1 MASEIKVDTISEKT
15 SAGGVTIDGL
25 LIKDG
30 GISGDVSLIG
40 TTPTFTIGDA
50 GAEDAALIFDGNAQ
64 DFYIALDDSADDLI
78 IGLGNTVGTTP
89 MLSFDENKI
98 ATFADD
104 IIIGDGKTIGSASDV
119 DAITIASNGQL
130 TLTQTLIG
138 TALDISGDIDVDGT
152 SNLDVVDIDG
162 AVDMASTLAVAGVTT
177 ITNTL
182 HVNKTAAGDAVS
194 FKTTEASSSAGPLLL
209 LNRDSSSPADG
220 DLLGQIRFLGKNEDG
235 SVPNYVTI
243 QASIVD
249 ATAASLDS
257 GFFINTW
264 SAGVEQSIFEF
275 TGTETVINE
284 DSKDL
289 DFRVESDGYTHALF
303 VDAGND
309 RVGIGTNAVD
319 TGGKCLTVKAMGS
332 AGPQLILHQYNAADG
347 WEFNAED
354 ATGHFTIADS
364 TAEEMLR
371 IVHTGQLATGG
382 ETAADVGAGGLCLD
396 QNAIDTNI
404 MTFKS
409 SDVAH
414 GITGNAETDTYA
426 EIGKAS
432 GGEGG
437 LLIQGYA
444 EGDNDA
450 FVLATCTVSAPPSAN
465 STSAGACIR
474 IDGAQKSGTGRGG
487 IAAGDNILVVGNNDT
502 TEFIIK
508 GDGELYSNQSATVQT
523 FDSYEDAQLV
533 RALDLSRDK
542 NLAGVINSKFDDYIK
557 YNHET
562 LANAKLVG
570 REEDGTPNHFVNV
583 TGMQRLH
590 NGAIWQQYEK
600 HERLLE
606 AVYDLAKEAVGE
618 DKANAILDK
627 HEVKRL
633 Q

>member
-1 MASEIKVDTISEKT
+1 MASEIKVDTVSEKT
-15 SAGGVTIDGL
+15 SGSGVTIDGL

-138 TALDISGDIDVDGT
+138 TALDISGNIDIDGT
-152 SNLDVVDIDG
+152 TNLDTVDIDG
-162 AVDMASTLAVAGVTT
+162 AVQLDSTLTIGVDDTGYDVKFFGATASSYLEWDESADDLNLIASGIGVTT
-177 ITNTL
+177 AKDLGVGVHIRTADSGASVHSNADELVIENNGACGLSILSSTSTNGAIIFGDSGGNARGRLTYE
-182 HVNKTAAGDAVS
+182 HGNDDFAIDTAGAEVFRLTSD
-194 FKTTEASSSAGPLLL
+194 
-209 LNRDSSSPADG
+209 
-220 DLLGQIRFLGKNEDG
+220 GQI
-235 SVPNYVTI
+235 
-243 QASIVD
+243 
-249 ATAASLDS
+249 
-257 GFFINTW
+257 
-264 SAGVEQSIFEF
+264 
-275 TGTETVINE
+275 GT
-284 DSKDL
+284 
-289 DFRVESDGYTHALF
+289 R
-303 VDAGND
+303 
-309 RVGIGTNAVD
+309 
-319 TGGKCLTVKAMGS
+319 
-332 AGPQLILHQYNAADG
+332 
-347 WEFNAED
+347 
-354 ATGHFTIADS
+354 
-364 TAEEMLR
+364 
-371 IVHTGQLATGG
+371 G
-382 ETAADVGAGGLCLD
+382 ETAPDVNNGGMTLNQGGD
-396 QNAIDTNI
+396 DGNI
-404 MTFKS
+404 MSFKS

-474 IDGAQKSGTGRGG
+474 IDGAQKSGTGRGS

-542 NLAGVINSKFDDYIK
+542 DLAGVINSKFDDYIK

-606 AVYDLAKEAVGE
+606 AVYDLAKLAVGE
-618 DKANAILDK
+618 EKANAILDK

>member
-138 TALDISGDIDVDGT
+138 TALDISGNIDVDGT
-152 SNLDVVDIDG
+152 TNLDAVDIDG
-162 AVDMASTLAVAGVTT
+162 AVQLDSTLTIGADDTGHDVIFYGATAGAKLFWDESADDLILDKT
-177 ITNTL
+177 IFKMDQTDGNYIYLYRGGSKALVGNITDE
-182 HVNKTAAGDAVS
+182 GDAS
-194 FKTTEASSSAGPLLL
+194 GIGLTIYNSDEDFIFKYNNTTESFRIGASGGIFASATKV
-209 LNRDSSSPADG
+209 S
-220 DLLGQIRFLGKNEDG
+220 
-235 SVPNYVTI
+235 
-243 QASIVD
+243 
-249 ATAASLDS
+249 
-257 GFFINTW
+257 
-264 SAGVEQSIFEF
+264 
-275 TGTETVINE
+275 
-284 DSKDL
+284 
-289 DFRVESDGYTHALF
+289 
-303 VDAGND
+303 
-309 RVGIGTNAVD
+309 
-319 TGGKCLTVKAMGS
+319 
-332 AGPQLILHQYNAADG
+332 
-347 WEFNAED
+347 
-354 ATGHFTIADS
+354 
-364 TAEEMLR
+364 
-371 IVHTGQLATGG
+371 TGG
-382 ETAADVGAGGLCLD
+382 ETAPDVDTGGLCLNTGAD
-396 QNAIDTNI
+396 DANTITL
-404 MTFKS
+404 KS

-414 GITGNAETDTYA
+414 GITGNQQTDTYGSL
-426 EIGKAS
+426 GKAS

-437 LLIQGYA
+437 LYIQGLA

-450 FVLATCTVSAPPSAN
+450 IVIVGTTVSAPPSAN
-465 STSAGACIR
+465 STSAGAAFR
-474 IDGAQKSGTGRGG
+474 ISGSQKSGTGSGT
-487 IAAGDNILVVGNNDT
+487 IAAGDNVFVLDNNGT